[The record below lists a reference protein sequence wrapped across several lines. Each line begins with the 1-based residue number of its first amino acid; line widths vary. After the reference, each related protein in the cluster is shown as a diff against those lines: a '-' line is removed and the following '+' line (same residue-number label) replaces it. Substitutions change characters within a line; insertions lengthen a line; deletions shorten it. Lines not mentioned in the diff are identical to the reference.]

1 MRFWDTSAIVALSSD
16 EAHSPLAHT
25 LLSDDDRMVVWW
37 GTPVEFVSA
46 LARHER
52 AGNLTSD
59 ELTDHRRYLNA
70 LSMVWIEIQPS
81 PSLRRLAQRLLMTHP
96 LRAADALQLAA
107 ALTGAQGDPT
117 TLEFV
122 CFDARLNTAARREG
136 LEVLVG

>member
-16 EAHSPLAHT
+16 EEHSPLART

-59 ELTDHRRYLNA
+59 ELADHRRYLNA
-70 LSMVWIEIQPS
+70 LSVAWIEIQPS
-81 PSLRRLAQRLLMTHP
+81 PSLRRLAQRLVMTHP

-107 ALTGAQGDPT
+107 ALTGAQGDPA

-122 CFDARLNTAARREG
+122 CFDSRLNTAAGREG
-136 LEVLVG
+136 LEVLVR